1 MAGLKG
7 GFFLILANK
16 NLGLIFLK
24 RNLQKT
30 ACGRYPRQSCWRW
43 KTRERGFSTA
53 TARVQSGPPR
63 INKVTTESVEFVESG
78 VILRV
83 IPSVDQQGRILLKVH
98 PEVSSATL
106 SAGIPSKKSTEVTTE
121 LLSEDGQAI
130 FIGGLIKKSSR
141 KDKTGVPILGD
152 IPGIGR
158 LFSTTTESVNNTET
172 VIIISPRI
180 IQNSLAASALAEGKL
195 EQIDDAAKL
204 IIDHQLR
211 LESSE
216 LKDKIGV
223 SDFQSVNAE

>member
-1 MAGLKG
+1 V
-7 GFFLILANK
+7 
-16 NLGLIFLK
+16 
-24 RNLQKT
+24 T
-30 ACGRYPRQSCWRW
+30 
-43 KTRERGFSTA
+43 TT
-53 TARVQSGPPR
+53 
-63 INKVTTESVEFVESG
+63 INQVTTESIQFLESG

-152 IPGIGR
+152 IPDIGR
-158 LFSTTTESVNNTET
+158 FFSTTTESVNNTET

-180 IQNSLAASALAEGKL
+180 IQNSPAASEIAEEKL
-195 EQIDDAAKL
+195 EQINDVSEL
-204 IIDHQLR
+204 IMDHQIR

-216 LKDKIGV
+216 LKVKMGI
-223 SDFQSVNAE
+223 SDF